1 MRQREGGRGECRI
14 HGKRSVRLQEDK
26 DKSEPRKESK
36 EGERRQKTAG
46 YFYPLDTSSNTILSQ
61 SK

>member
-14 HGKRSVRLQEDK
+14 HGNRSVRLQEDK

-36 EGERRQKTAG
+36 E
-46 YFYPLDTSSNTILSQ
+46 
-61 SK
+61 